1 MSYQQ
6 SASFPGR
13 RRSGA
18 LEHRPS
24 TSRNGLVENDPSDA
38 ALLTPIRGIEGIPYP
53 AERTLGQIFGLLWR
67 RKFLIAAS
75 ALVVGIVGYLV
86 SLQLSP
92 RFLSQGV
99 IAIETRPLYMPQ
111 LGTVVPPT
119 PADIA
124 MARSEAQILRSR
136 ELLENV
142 SRRLKLDQD
151 PDLNPYI
158 REATLWDEINRSIR
172 SGVDRTVRFLG
183 LAPHATSRDS
193 DESVLVWSAVVDNV
207 NKNLNVRTDG
217 RSYVIY
223 VEFEAENP
231 QVSAAVVNTLME
243 MFITRQIESSTK
255 SMVEANSWVKERA
268 TELKRDVDDAD
279 QKVQA
284 YRSRYSLV
292 ETRLGTVNAQQ
303 LSEMNTALMMA
314 RAERAQAEARY
325 ARARDEAGRAGNR
338 GTPDAASEVLASPL
352 IQKLREREAELI
364 SREAEMSM
372 RLGEEHPHRRALRH
386 EITNLQSHIDKEI
399 NKILRSLQSQ
409 LVVAQSREST
419 LDNQLRDSNSRA
431 MKTSEAEVG
440 LRSLEKEA
448 ETKRNVYQTF
458 LATAQQTA
466 EPSRINQANAR
477 IASSAVPP
485 TIPFSPRKTWFL
497 ASGMFIGLLIAA
509 AIVLLMAELDR
520 GFETLGELEDAT
532 GLPVL
537 GAVPL
542 LKRTAKGSA
551 LQREIVSRPNSAV
564 SETIRGLR
572 VALRSRARRA
582 TSQVVLVTSSE
593 PGEGKTSLVSALGF
607 LSARDGMRVL
617 IVDSDLRR
625 PRIHRLFRGSPS
637 AAGGLQDVLR
647 GNQAWIQAVR
657 TDEDSGA
664 DYLTAYDRTDS
675 PVALLGSGHWHEFLR
690 QARRIYDLVILDSPP
705 IMQVAD
711 ALTLADYADTVIF
724 VVGAKT
730 TRRQTVQEAL
740 RRFAATGRPILG
752 TVLSKVVGRVPV
764 LQYYSGYAT

>member
-13 RRSGA
+13 RRPGA

-24 TSRNGLVENDPSDA
+24 SRNGLVEAEAYEASLYPS
-38 ALLTPIRGIEGIPYP
+38 PRGGGEHIPYP

-67 RKFLIAAS
+67 RKFLILAS
-75 ALVVGIVGYLV
+75 ALVVGIVGYLI

-92 RFLSQGV
+92 RFLAQGV

-111 LGTVVPPT
+111 LGTVVPPQ
-119 PADIA
+119 PADLA

-136 ELLENV
+136 ELIETV
-142 SRRLKLDQD
+142 SRRLKLDED

-158 REATLWDEINRSIR
+158 REATFWDEIDRSIR
-172 SGVDRTVRFLG
+172 SGIDTAIRFAG
-183 LAPHATSRDS
+183 LKPEDGGS
-193 DESVLVWSAVVDNV
+193 DTAQGDLVWAAVVNNV
-207 NKNLNVRTDG
+207 TKNLNVRTDG

-223 VEFEAENP
+223 VEFESESP
-231 QVSAAVVNTLME
+231 QISAAVVNTLME

-255 SMVEANSWVKERA
+255 SLVDANAWVKERA
-268 TELKRDVDDAD
+268 TELKRDVDAAD
-279 QKVQA
+279 QKVQE
-284 YRSRYSLV
+284 YRSKHALV
-292 ETRLGTVNAQQ
+292 ETRFGSVSSQQ
-303 LSEMNTALMMA
+303 LGEMNTALMMA

-325 ARARDEAGRAGNR
+325 GRARDEAGRSGSG

-372 RLGEEHPHRRALRH
+372 RLGEGHPHRRALRH

-409 LVVAQSREST
+409 VAVAASREST
-419 LDNQLRDSNSRA
+419 LDQQLRESQNRA
-431 MKTSEAEVG
+431 VRTSGAEVE
-440 LRSLEKEA
+440 LRSLEKDA

-485 TIPFSPRKTWFL
+485 TTPFSPRKKWFL
-497 ASGMFIGLLIAA
+497 ASGMFIGLLLAA
-509 AIVLLMAELDR
+509 AVVLLMAELDR
-520 GFETLGELEDAT
+520 GFETISELEEAT

-551 LQREIVSRPNSAV
+551 LQREVVSRPNSAV

-572 VALRSRARRA
+572 VALRSRSKRG

-625 PRIHRLFRGSPS
+625 PRIHRLFRGSPA

-711 ALTLADYADTVIF
+711 ALTLADYADTVVF

-752 TVLSKVVGRVPV
+752 MVLSKVAGRVPV

>member
-1 MSYQQ
+1 
-6 SASFPGR
+6 
-13 RRSGA
+13 
-18 LEHRPS
+18 
-24 TSRNGLVENDPSDA
+24 
-38 ALLTPIRGIEGIPYP
+38 
-53 AERTLGQIFGLLWR
+53 LGQIFGLLWR
-67 RKFLIAAS
+67 RKFLILAS
-75 ALVVGIVGYLV
+75 AFIVGILGYLV

-92 RFLSQGV
+92 RFLAQGV

-111 LGTVVPPT
+111 LGTVVPPV
-119 PADIA
+119 PADTA

-136 ELLENV
+136 ELIETV
-142 SRRLKLDQD
+142 SRRLKLDED
-151 PDLNPYI
+151 PELNPYI
-158 REATLWDEINRSIR
+158 RQATAWDEVERSIR
-172 SGVDRTVRFLG
+172 SGVDTAIRFLG
-183 LAPHATSRDS
+183 LKPEEAGS
-193 DESVLVWSAVVDNV
+193 DLAQGDLIWAAVVNNV
-207 NKNLNVRTDG
+207 TKNLNVRTDG

-223 VEFEAENP
+223 VEFESESP
-231 QVSAAVVNTLME
+231 QISAAVVNTLME

-255 SMVEANSWVKERA
+255 SMVDANAWVKERA
-268 TELKRDVDDAD
+268 TELKRDVDEAD
-279 QKVQA
+279 QKVQT
-284 YRSRYSLV
+284 YRSRHALV
-292 ETRLGTVNAQQ
+292 ETRLGTVNSQQ

-325 ARARDEAGRAGNR
+325 GRARDEAGRSGG

-372 RLGEEHPHRRALRH
+372 RLGEGHPHRRALRH

-409 LVVAQSREST
+409 LAVAQSRESA
-419 LDNQLRDSNSRA
+419 LDSQLRESQNRA
-431 MKTSEAEVG
+431 VKTSDAEVE

-477 IASSAVPP
+477 IASSAIPP
-485 TIPFSPRKTWFL
+485 TTPFSPRKKWFL
-497 ASGMFIGLLIAA
+497 ASGMFIGLLLAA
-509 AIVLLMAELDR
+509 AVVLLMAELDR
-520 GFETLGELEDAT
+520 GFETIAELEDAT

-551 LQREIVSRPNSAV
+551 LQREVVSRPNSAV

-572 VALRSRARRA
+572 VALRSRSRRA
-582 TSQVVLVTSSE
+582 ASQVVLVTSSE

-625 PRIHRLFRGSPS
+625 PRIHRLFRGSPA

-711 ALTLADYADTVIF
+711 ALTLADYADTVVF

-752 TVLSKVVGRVPV
+752 AVLSKVGGRVPV